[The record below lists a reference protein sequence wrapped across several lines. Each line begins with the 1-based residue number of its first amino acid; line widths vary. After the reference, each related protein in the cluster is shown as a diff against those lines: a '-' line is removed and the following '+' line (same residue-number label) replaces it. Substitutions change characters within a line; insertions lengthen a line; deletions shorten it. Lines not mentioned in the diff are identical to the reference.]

1 MSRANRFVAW
11 MMFASLAAC
20 ASTAPSP
27 AQSPAQSAA
36 QDNGGDADAKAVLA
50 EQRARLALARELK
63 LEFDEVEIVSAEPQ
77 TWPDSSL
84 GCPKPGEMAAQ
95 VITFGYAMIFKSPRG
110 NYRVHA
116 TDNYA
121 VVCGPATQW
130 RNGVVPRANVP
141 LRNIN
146 LQIDHARADLSR
158 KLGAAESDIKTVG
171 FVAAEW
177 IDSSM
182 DCPVQSEEALK
193 QATKGYRITLEY
205 RSRAYTYHTDLSRV
219 RACPSIELN

>member
-1 MSRANRFVAW
+1 MSRIKRIVVW
-11 MMFASLAAC
+11 MMFATLAAC
-20 ASTAPSP
+20 AAPAPSP
-27 AQSPAQSAA
+27 AQSSVNSAA

-50 EQRARLALARELK
+50 EQRARLSLARELE
-63 LEFDEVEIVSAEPQ
+63 LGFDEVEIVSAEPQ

-84 GCPKPGEMAAQ
+84 GCAKPGEMAAQ
-95 VITFGYAMIFKSPRG
+95 VITSGYAMVFKSARG

-130 RNGVVPRANVP
+130 RNAGAPRANVP

-146 LQIDHARADLSR
+146 LQIDRARADLAG
-158 KLGAAESDIKTVG
+158 KLGAAEGDIKTVG

-177 IDSSM
+177 PDSSM
-182 DCPVQSEEALK
+182 DCPVESEAVTK
-193 QATKGYRITLEY
+193 QATKGYRVTLEY
-205 RSRAYTYHTDLSRV
+205 RSRAYTYHTDLNRV
-219 RACPSIELN
+219 RACPAIEVN